1 MDAEQNQ
8 VLDTASE
15 TREQQETGAGDC
27 PQSQH
32 DSPIDPA
39 DSPVTRQ
46 EMEHL
51 QDVVTESRPSE
62 EMQETAPKAEKS
74 PMKMVVSPE
83 KVPET
88 STEVVTKAEKYPE
101 KQPVLGSSTE
111 VSEPATAMYVE
122 CKNIQTAEPKKQPM
136 PERTPE
142 PLAENN
148 IETAPEKIA
157 EPVPEA
163 VKLSEQAAPEPVTQ
177 PESEDVKLLE
187 PEEKGPEESEK
198 QAESGIVL
206 EVMPAEHE
214 TVKEVEAD
222 RLTEADILPD
232 PEPKKSVAAET
243 VKKVEAEKPVAAET
257 VKKVE
262 AEKPVAA
269 ETVKKVEAEKPV
281 AAETVKKVEAEK
293 PVAAETV
300 KKVEAEKPVAA
311 ETVKMVEAEKPVA
324 AETVKKVE
332 AEKPVAAETVK
343 MVEAEKPVA
352 AETVKME
359 AEKPVAAET
368 VKKVEAEKPV
378 AAETVKKVEAEKPV
392 AAETV
397 KKVEAEK
404 PVAAET
410 VKKVEAEKPVAA
422 ETVKMVEA
430 EKLVAA
436 ETVKMVEAEKPVAA
450 ETVMEKKL
458 VEAEIGKEVE
468 SEKQAEGDAVEQQ
481 KAEVV
486 EQVPAPGTLSFAFL
500 EHEQTKATLR
510 TSRTLIILRGLP
522 GSGKSL
528 LARAIADSYQGLCT
542 VCCADDHGVKP
553 ESPEASADGY
563 KAFDDAVVA
572 CCSVGTSAQVIVVD
586 DTNHTHDRLARLGE
600 VAEQHRLV
608 AMFLEPRT
616 EWSRD
621 LQQLTKRTLRGLE
634 EAQIQAM
641 KVPLEETSLPL
652 FFGWFLL
659 PGIQDK
665 VRCTSMDF
673 LKTLDTL
680 EAFKKHLPDFTVEA
694 EKEVDLEQYFQA
706 NGALHCTTKFCDYGK
721 AEGAKEY
728 ADKPIVKEL
737 YGSAFEL
744 SLSALFVTPRTVG
757 ARVSL
762 SEDQLT
768 LWPADAEK
776 EAVPLVPAAATLPAG
791 SRAHITL
798 GCAEGVEPQQTGFDL
813 LEILALQQEGQEGEL
828 VEEMELGSLAY
839 YGKGRWL
846 LSLREPVSAQACFS
860 SLYGPKKAD
869 TTKKDGDKK
878 KKQKCTIL

>member
-8 VLDTASE
+8 VLDTVSE
-15 TREQQETGAGDC
+15 TGEQQETGSGDC
-27 PQSQH
+27 PQPQL
-32 DSPIDPA
+32 DSPIEPA
-39 DSPVTRQ
+39 ESPVTRQ

-51 QDVVTESRPSE
+51 QDVVTESGRSE

-74 PMKMVVSPE
+74 PKKLVASPE

-88 STEVVTKAEKYPE
+88 STEVVTKAATYPE
-101 KQPVLGSSTE
+101 KQPELESST

-122 CKNIQTAEPKKQPM
+122 RENIQTAEPKKQPM
-136 PERTPE
+136 PEKTPE

-148 IETAPEKIA
+148 IETAPEKMA

-163 VKLSEQAAPEPVTQ
+163 VKLSEQAAPKPVTQ

-187 PEEKGPEESEK
+187 PEQKEPEQSEK
-198 QAESGIVL
+198 QAESCIVL
-206 EVMPAEHE
+206 EVAPEMPAKPE

-222 RLTEADILPD
+222 KQTEAEIVPE
-232 PEPKKSVAAET
+232 PEPK
-243 VKKVEAEKPVAAET
+243 KPVAAET

-311 ETVKMVEAEKPVA
+311 ETVKKE
-324 AETVKKVE
+324 
-332 AEKPVAAETVK
+332 
-343 MVEAEKPVA
+343 
-352 AETVKME
+352 
-359 AEKPVAAET
+359 
-368 VKKVEAEKPV
+368 
-378 AAETVKKVEAEKPV
+378 
-392 AAETV
+392 
-397 KKVEAEK
+397 
-404 PVAAET
+404 
-410 VKKVEAEKPVAA
+410 
-422 ETVKMVEA
+422 
-430 EKLVAA
+430 
-436 ETVKMVEAEKPVAA
+436 
-450 ETVMEKKL
+450 KL
-458 VEAEIGKEVE
+458 VEAEMVKEVE
-468 SEKQAEGDAVEQQ
+468 SEKQAEGDAVERQ
-481 KAEVV
+481 KAEVD

-621 LQQLTKRTLRGLE
+621 LPQLAKRTQRGLE

-721 AEGAKEY
+721 AEGSKEY
-728 ADKPIVKEL
+728 ADKSAVKEL

-776 EAVPLVPAAATLPAG
+776 EAVPLVPAAATLPVG

>member
-15 TREQQETGAGDC
+15 TREQKETGAGDC
-27 PQSQH
+27 PQSQL

-39 DSPVTRQ
+39 ESPVNGQ
-46 EMEHL
+46 EMERL
-51 QDVVTESRPSE
+51 PDMLTESGMSE
-62 EMQETAPKAEKS
+62 EVQETAPKSEKS
-74 PMKMVVSPE
+74 PKKMSESPE

-88 STEVVTKAEKYPE
+88 SPEVVTKAEKYPE
-101 KQPVLGSSTE
+101 KQPELESAE
-111 VSEPATAMYVE
+111 VSESATALYFE
-122 CKNIQTAEPKKQPM
+122 PDKKQTTVPEKQPM
-136 PERTPE
+136 PEKTPE
-142 PLAENN
+142 PLPLDEPIAENN
-148 IETAPEKIA
+148 IETAPEKMA

-163 VKLSEQAAPEPVTQ
+163 VKLSVQAAPEPVTQ
-177 PESEDVKLLE
+177 PESEDVKLLQEKE
-187 PEEKGPEESEK
+187 PGESEK
-198 QAESGIVL
+198 QAESGVVL
-206 EVMPAEHE
+206 AVMPAEPKS
-214 TVKEVEAD
+214 VQEVEAD
-222 RLTEADILPD
+222 KQTQAEIV
-232 PEPKKSVAAET
+232 PEPKKPVEAEA
-243 VKKVEAEKPVAAET
+243 VKKVEAEKPVEAEA

-262 AEKPVAA
+262 AEKPVEA
-269 ETVKKVEAEKPV
+269 EAVKKVEAEKPV
-281 AAETVKKVEAEK
+281 E
-293 PVAAETV
+293 
-300 KKVEAEKPVAA
+300 
-311 ETVKMVEAEKPVA
+311 
-324 AETVKKVE
+324 
-332 AEKPVAAETVK
+332 
-343 MVEAEKPVA
+343 
-352 AETVKME
+352 
-359 AEKPVAAET
+359 
-368 VKKVEAEKPV
+368 
-378 AAETVKKVEAEKPV
+378 
-392 AAETV
+392 
-397 KKVEAEK
+397 
-404 PVAAET
+404 
-410 VKKVEAEKPVAA
+410 
-422 ETVKMVEA
+422 
-430 EKLVAA
+430 
-436 ETVKMVEAEKPVAA
+436 A
-450 ETVMEKKL
+450 ETVMEEKL
-458 VEAEIGKEVE
+458 VEAEIVKEVE
-468 SEKQAEGDAVEQQ
+468 SEKRAAGEADAVERQ

-486 EQVPAPGTLSFAFL
+486 EQIPAPGTLSFAFL

-528 LARAIADSYQGLCT
+528 LARAIADNYQGLCT

-621 LQQLTKRTLRGLE
+621 LPQLAKRTQRGLE

-706 NGALHCTTKFCDYGK
+706 NGVLHCTTKFCDYGK

-728 ADKPIVKEL
+728 ADKPAVKEL

-768 LWPADAEK
+768 LWPADAE
-776 EAVPLVPAAATLPAG
+776 EVVSVVPAAATLPAG

-846 LSLREPVSAQACFS
+846 LSLREPISAQACFS

-869 TTKKDGDKK
+869 STKKDGDKK

>member
-1 MDAEQNQ
+1 MDAEQTQ
-8 VLDTASE
+8 VLDTAS
-15 TREQQETGAGDC
+15 ETGAGDC
-27 PQSQH
+27 PQSQL

-39 DSPVTRQ
+39 ESPVNGQ
-46 EMEHL
+46 EMERL
-51 QDVVTESRPSE
+51 PDMVTESGMSE
-62 EMQETAPKAEKS
+62 EMQETEPEAEKS
-74 PMKMVVSPE
+74 PKKMSESPE

-101 KQPVLGSSTE
+101 KQPELKSSTE
-111 VSEPATAMYVE
+111 VSESATALYLE
-122 CKNIQTAEPKKQPM
+122 PEKIQTTEPEKQPM
-136 PERTPE
+136 PEKTPE
-142 PLAENN
+142 PLPLDEPRAENN
-148 IETAPEKIA
+148 IETAPEKMA

-163 VKLSEQAAPEPVTQ
+163 VKLSEQAAPKPVTQ
-177 PESEDVKLLE
+177 PESEDVQLLE
-187 PEEKGPEESEK
+187 PEEKKPEESEK

-206 EVMPAEHE
+206 AVVPEMLAESK

-222 RLTEADILPD
+222 KQTKAEIVPE
-232 PEPKKSVAAET
+232 PEPKKP
-243 VKKVEAEKPVAAET
+243 VE
-257 VKKVE
+257 
-262 AEKPVAA
+262 
-269 ETVKKVEAEKPV
+269 
-281 AAETVKKVEAEK
+281 
-293 PVAAETV
+293 
-300 KKVEAEKPVAA
+300 
-311 ETVKMVEAEKPVA
+311 
-324 AETVKKVE
+324 
-332 AEKPVAAETVK
+332 
-343 MVEAEKPVA
+343 
-352 AETVKME
+352 
-359 AEKPVAAET
+359 
-368 VKKVEAEKPV
+368 
-378 AAETVKKVEAEKPV
+378 
-392 AAETV
+392 
-397 KKVEAEK
+397 
-404 PVAAET
+404 
-410 VKKVEAEKPVAA
+410 
-422 ETVKMVEA
+422 
-430 EKLVAA
+430 
-436 ETVKMVEAEKPVAA
+436 A
-450 ETVMEKKL
+450 ETVMEEKL
-458 VEAEIGKEVE
+458 VEAEIVKEVE
-468 SEKQAEGDAVEQQ
+468 SEKRAAGEADAVEQQ
-481 KAEVV
+481 KADVV
-486 EQVPAPGTLSFAFL
+486 EQIPAPGTLSFAFL

-553 ESPEASADGY
+553 ESPEGSADGY

-621 LQQLTKRTLRGLE
+621 LPQLAKRTQRGLE

-728 ADKPIVKEL
+728 ADKPAVEEL
-737 YGSAFEL
+737 YGSVFEL

-776 EAVPLVPAAATLPAG
+776 EAVSVVPAAATLPAG
-791 SRAHITL
+791 SRAHVTL

>member
-27 PQSQH
+27 PQSQLN
-32 DSPIDPA
+32 SPINPA
-39 DSPVTRQ
+39 GSPVNGQ
-46 EMEHL
+46 EMERL
-51 QDVVTESRPSE
+51 SGMSE
-62 EMQETAPKAEKS
+62 EVQEMVPKAEKS
-74 PMKMVVSPE
+74 PKKMSESPE

-88 STEVVTKAEKYPE
+88 SPEVVTKAEKYPE
-101 KQPVLGSSTE
+101 KQPELESAE
-111 VSEPATAMYVE
+111 VSESATAFYFE
-122 CKNIQTAEPKKQPM
+122 PDKKQTTVPEKQPM
-136 PERTPE
+136 PEKTPEPLPLDE

-148 IETAPEKIA
+148 IDTAPEKMA
-157 EPVPEA
+157 EPIPEA
-163 VKLSEQAAPEPVTQ
+163 VKPSVQAAPEPVTQ
-177 PESEDVKLLE
+177 PESEDVKLLQEKE
-187 PEEKGPEESEK
+187 PGESEK
-198 QAESGIVL
+198 QAESGVVL
-206 EVMPAEHE
+206 AVVPEMPAEPK
-214 TVKEVEAD
+214 TVQEVEAD
-222 RLTEADILPD
+222 KQTEAEIV
-232 PEPKKSVAAET
+232 PEPKKPVEAEAVKKVEAEKPVEAEAVKKVEAEKPAEAVKKVEAEKPAEAVKKVEAEKPAEAVKKVEAEKPVEAEA
-243 VKKVEAEKPVAAET
+243 VKKVEAEKPVA
-257 VKKVE
+257 
-262 AEKPVAA
+262 
-269 ETVKKVEAEKPV
+269 
-281 AAETVKKVEAEK
+281 
-293 PVAAETV
+293 
-300 KKVEAEKPVAA
+300 
-311 ETVKMVEAEKPVA
+311 
-324 AETVKKVE
+324 
-332 AEKPVAAETVK
+332 
-343 MVEAEKPVA
+343 
-352 AETVKME
+352 
-359 AEKPVAAET
+359 
-368 VKKVEAEKPV
+368 
-378 AAETVKKVEAEKPV
+378 
-392 AAETV
+392 
-397 KKVEAEK
+397 
-404 PVAAET
+404 
-410 VKKVEAEKPVAA
+410 
-422 ETVKMVEA
+422 
-430 EKLVAA
+430 
-436 ETVKMVEAEKPVAA
+436 
-450 ETVMEKKL
+450 VMEEKL
-458 VEAEIGKEVE
+458 VEAEIVKEVE
-468 SEKQAEGDAVEQQ
+468 SEKRAAGEADAVEQQ
-481 KAEVV
+481 KADVV
-486 EQVPAPGTLSFAFL
+486 EQIPAPGTLSFAFL

-528 LARAIADSYQGLCT
+528 LARAIADNYQGLCT

-553 ESPEASADGY
+553 ESPEASTDGY

-621 LQQLTKRTLRGLE
+621 LPQLAKRTQRGLE

-706 NGALHCTTKFCDYGK
+706 NGVLHCTTKFCDYGK

-728 ADKPIVKEL
+728 ADKPAVKEL

-768 LWPADAEK
+768 LWPADAE
-776 EAVPLVPAAATLPAG
+776 EVVSVVPAAATLPAG

-846 LSLREPVSAQACFS
+846 LSLREPISAQACFS

-869 TTKKDGDKK
+869 STKKDGDKK

>member
-27 PQSQH
+27 PQSQLN
-32 DSPIDPA
+32 SPINPA
-39 DSPVTRQ
+39 GSPVNGQ
-46 EMEHL
+46 EMERL
-51 QDVVTESRPSE
+51 SGMSE
-62 EMQETAPKAEKS
+62 EVQEMVPKAEKS
-74 PMKMVVSPE
+74 PKKMSESPE

-88 STEVVTKAEKYPE
+88 SPEVVTKAEKYPE
-101 KQPVLGSSTE
+101 KQPELESAE
-111 VSEPATAMYVE
+111 VSESATAFYFE
-122 CKNIQTAEPKKQPM
+122 PDKKQTTVPEKQPM
-136 PERTPE
+136 PEKTPEPLPLDE

-148 IETAPEKIA
+148 IDTAPEKMA
-157 EPVPEA
+157 EPIPEA
-163 VKLSEQAAPEPVTQ
+163 VKPSVQAAPEPVTQ
-177 PESEDVKLLE
+177 PESEDVKLLQEKE
-187 PEEKGPEESEK
+187 PGESEK
-198 QAESGIVL
+198 QAESGVVL
-206 EVMPAEHE
+206 AVVPEMPAEPK
-214 TVKEVEAD
+214 TVQEVEAD
-222 RLTEADILPD
+222 KQTEAEIV
-232 PEPKKSVAAET
+232 PEPKKPVEAEAVKKVEAEKPVEAEAVKKVEAEKPVEAEAVKKVEAEKPVEAEA
-243 VKKVEAEKPVAAET
+243 VKKVEAEKPVA
-257 VKKVE
+257 
-262 AEKPVAA
+262 
-269 ETVKKVEAEKPV
+269 
-281 AAETVKKVEAEK
+281 
-293 PVAAETV
+293 
-300 KKVEAEKPVAA
+300 
-311 ETVKMVEAEKPVA
+311 
-324 AETVKKVE
+324 
-332 AEKPVAAETVK
+332 
-343 MVEAEKPVA
+343 
-352 AETVKME
+352 
-359 AEKPVAAET
+359 
-368 VKKVEAEKPV
+368 
-378 AAETVKKVEAEKPV
+378 
-392 AAETV
+392 
-397 KKVEAEK
+397 
-404 PVAAET
+404 
-410 VKKVEAEKPVAA
+410 
-422 ETVKMVEA
+422 
-430 EKLVAA
+430 
-436 ETVKMVEAEKPVAA
+436 
-450 ETVMEKKL
+450 VMEEKL
-458 VEAEIGKEVE
+458 VEAEIVKEVE
-468 SEKQAEGDAVEQQ
+468 SEKRAAGEADAVEQQ
-481 KAEVV
+481 KADVV
-486 EQVPAPGTLSFAFL
+486 EQIPAPGTLSFAFL

-528 LARAIADSYQGLCT
+528 LARAIADNYQGLCT

-553 ESPEASADGY
+553 ESPEASTDGY

-621 LQQLTKRTLRGLE
+621 LPQLAKRTQRGLE

-706 NGALHCTTKFCDYGK
+706 NGVLHCTTKFCDYGK

-728 ADKPIVKEL
+728 ADKPAVKEL

-768 LWPADAEK
+768 LWPADAE
-776 EAVPLVPAAATLPAG
+776 EVVSVVPAAATLPAG

-846 LSLREPVSAQACFS
+846 LSLREPISAQACFS

-869 TTKKDGDKK
+869 STKKDGDKK

>member
-27 PQSQH
+27 PQSQL
-32 DSPIDPA
+32 DSPIEPA
-39 DSPVTRQ
+39 ESPVNRQ
-46 EMEHL
+46 EMAHL
-51 QDVVTESRPSE
+51 QDVVTESGMSE
-62 EMQETAPKAEKS
+62 ETQEIEPKAEKA
-74 PMKMVVSPE
+74 PKKMVVSPE

-88 STEVVTKAEKYPE
+88 STEVLTKAEKYPE
-101 KQPVLGSSTE
+101 KQPELESSE

-122 CKNIQTAEPKKQPM
+122 RDNIQTAEPKKQPM
-136 PERTPE
+136 PEKTRE
-142 PLAENN
+142 PLAGNN
-148 IETAPEKIA
+148 IETAPEKMA

-163 VKLSEQAAPEPVTQ
+163 VKLSEQAAPKPVTQ
-177 PESEDVKLLE
+177 PESEDVKRLE
-187 PEEKGPEESEK
+187 PEKKGPEESEK
-198 QAESGIVL
+198 QAESGVVL
-206 EVMPAEHE
+206 VVPEMPAEPE

-222 RLTEADILPD
+222 KQTEAEIVPE
-232 PEPKKSVAAET
+232 PEPKKSVAAETVKRVEAEKPVAAETVKRVEAEKPVAAET

-311 ETVKMVEAEKPVA
+311 ETVK
-324 AETVKKVE
+324 KV
-332 AEKPVAAETVK
+332 
-343 MVEAEKPVA
+343 
-352 AETVKME
+352 E

-422 ETVKMVEA
+422 ETVKE
-430 EKLVAA
+430 
-436 ETVKMVEAEKPVAA
+436 VEAEKPVAA
-450 ETVMEKKL
+450 ETVKK
-458 VEAEIGKEVE
+458 VEAEKPVAAETVKKVE
-468 SEKQAEGDAVEQQ
+468 AEKPVAAETVKKVEAEKQAEGDTVEQQ

-608 AMFLEPRT
+608 AMFVEPRT

-621 LQQLTKRTLRGLE
+621 LPQLAKRTLRGLE

-641 KVPLEETSLPL
+641 KVPLEEMSLPL

-728 ADKPIVKEL
+728 ADKPAVKEL

>member
-27 PQSQH
+27 PQSQLN
-32 DSPIDPA
+32 SPINPA
-39 DSPVTRQ
+39 GSPVNGQ
-46 EMEHL
+46 EMERL
-51 QDVVTESRPSE
+51 SGMSE
-62 EMQETAPKAEKS
+62 EVQEMVPKAEKS
-74 PMKMVVSPE
+74 PKKMSESPE

-88 STEVVTKAEKYPE
+88 SPEVVTKAEKYPE
-101 KQPVLGSSTE
+101 KQPELESAE
-111 VSEPATAMYVE
+111 VSESATAFYFE
-122 CKNIQTAEPKKQPM
+122 PDKKQTTVPEKQPM
-136 PERTPE
+136 PEKTPEPLPLDE

-148 IETAPEKIA
+148 IDTAPEKMA
-157 EPVPEA
+157 EPIPEA
-163 VKLSEQAAPEPVTQ
+163 VKPSVQAAPEPVTQ
-177 PESEDVKLLE
+177 PESEDVKLLQEKE
-187 PEEKGPEESEK
+187 PGESEK
-198 QAESGIVL
+198 QAESGVVL
-206 EVMPAEHE
+206 AVVPEMPAEPK
-214 TVKEVEAD
+214 TVQEVEAD
-222 RLTEADILPD
+222 KQTEAEIV
-232 PEPKKSVAAET
+232 PEPKKPVEAEAVKKVEAEKPVEAEAVKKVEAEKPAEAVKKVEAEKPAEAVKKVEAEKPAEA
-243 VKKVEAEKPVAAET
+243 VKKVEAEKPVA
-257 VKKVE
+257 
-262 AEKPVAA
+262 
-269 ETVKKVEAEKPV
+269 
-281 AAETVKKVEAEK
+281 
-293 PVAAETV
+293 
-300 KKVEAEKPVAA
+300 
-311 ETVKMVEAEKPVA
+311 
-324 AETVKKVE
+324 
-332 AEKPVAAETVK
+332 
-343 MVEAEKPVA
+343 
-352 AETVKME
+352 
-359 AEKPVAAET
+359 
-368 VKKVEAEKPV
+368 
-378 AAETVKKVEAEKPV
+378 
-392 AAETV
+392 
-397 KKVEAEK
+397 
-404 PVAAET
+404 
-410 VKKVEAEKPVAA
+410 
-422 ETVKMVEA
+422 
-430 EKLVAA
+430 
-436 ETVKMVEAEKPVAA
+436 
-450 ETVMEKKL
+450 VMEEKL
-458 VEAEIGKEVE
+458 VEAEIVKEVE
-468 SEKQAEGDAVEQQ
+468 SEKRAAGEADAVEQQ
-481 KAEVV
+481 KADVV
-486 EQVPAPGTLSFAFL
+486 EQIPAPGTLSFAFL

-528 LARAIADSYQGLCT
+528 LARAIADNYQGLCT

-553 ESPEASADGY
+553 ESPEASTDGY

-621 LQQLTKRTLRGLE
+621 LPQLAKRTQRGLE

-706 NGALHCTTKFCDYGK
+706 NGVLHCTTKFCDYGK

-728 ADKPIVKEL
+728 ADKPAVKEL

-768 LWPADAEK
+768 LWPADAE
-776 EAVPLVPAAATLPAG
+776 EVVSVVPAAATLPAG

-846 LSLREPVSAQACFS
+846 LSLREPISAQACFS

-869 TTKKDGDKK
+869 STKKDGDKK

>member
-8 VLDTASE
+8 VLDTVTE

-27 PQSQH
+27 PQSKLN
-32 DSPIDPA
+32 SPIEPA
-39 DSPVTRQ
+39 KSPVNGQ
-46 EMEHL
+46 EIEHL
-51 QDVVTESRPSE
+51 PDMVTESGTSE
-62 EMQETAPKAEKS
+62 EMQETEPKAEKS
-74 PMKMVVSPE
+74 PKKMSESPE

-101 KQPVLGSSTE
+101 KQPELKSSTQK
-111 VSEPATAMYVE
+111 VPEPATALYVE
-122 CKNIQTAEPKKQPM
+122 PENIQTTEPEKQPM
-136 PERTPE
+136 PEKTPEPLHLDE

-148 IETAPEKIA
+148 IETAPEKMA
-157 EPVPEA
+157 ELGPEA
-163 VKLSEQAAPEPVTQ
+163 VKLSEQAAPKPVTQ
-177 PESEDVKLLE
+177 VESEDVKLLE
-187 PEEKGPEESEK
+187 PEEKEPEESEK
-198 QAESGIVL
+198 QAESDIVL
-206 EVMPAEHE
+206 AVVPEMQTEPE

-222 RLTEADILPD
+222 KQTKAEIVPE
-232 PEPKKSVAAET
+232 PEPKKPVAAETVKEVEAEKPVAAET
-243 VKKVEAEKPVAAET
+243 VKKVEAEKPVAAETVKKVEAEKPVAAETVKKVEAEKPVAAETVKKVEAEQPVAAETVKKVEAEQPVAAET

-311 ETVKMVEAEKPVA
+311 ETV
-324 AETVKKVE
+324 
-332 AEKPVAAETVK
+332 
-343 MVEAEKPVA
+343 
-352 AETVKME
+352 ME
-359 AEKPVAAET
+359 E
-368 VKKVEAEKPV
+368 
-378 AAETVKKVEAEKPV
+378 
-392 AAETV
+392 
-397 KKVEAEK
+397 
-404 PVAAET
+404 
-410 VKKVEAEKPVAA
+410 
-422 ETVKMVEA
+422 
-430 EKLVAA
+430 
-436 ETVKMVEAEKPVAA
+436 
-450 ETVMEKKL
+450 KL
-458 VEAEIGKEVE
+458 VEAEIVKEVE
-468 SEKQAEGDAVEQQ
+468 SEKRADGVEQQ

-500 EHEQTKATLR
+500 VHEQTKATLR

-553 ESPEASADGY
+553 ENPEASAEGY

-586 DTNHTHDRLARLGE
+586 DTNHTHDQLARLGE

-621 LQQLTKRTLRGLE
+621 LPQLAKKTQRGLQ

-665 VRCTSMDF
+665 VRCTSLDF

-728 ADKPIVKEL
+728 ADKPAVKEL
-737 YGSAFEL
+737 YGSVFEL

-776 EAVPLVPAAATLPAG
+776 EVVSVVPAATTLPAG

-798 GCAEGVEPQQTGFDL
+798 GCAEGVEQLQTGIDL

-828 VEEMELGSLAY
+828 VEEMELGSLSY

-846 LSLREPVSAQACFS
+846 LSLREPISAQACFS

-869 TTKKDGDKK
+869 AKKDGDKK

>member
-27 PQSQH
+27 PQSQLN
-32 DSPIDPA
+32 SPINPA
-39 DSPVTRQ
+39 GSPVNGQ
-46 EMEHL
+46 EMERL
-51 QDVVTESRPSE
+51 SGMSE
-62 EMQETAPKAEKS
+62 EVQEMVPKAEKS
-74 PMKMVVSPE
+74 PKKMSESPE

-88 STEVVTKAEKYPE
+88 SPEVVTKAEKYPE
-101 KQPVLGSSTE
+101 KQPELESAE
-111 VSEPATAMYVE
+111 VSESATAFYFE
-122 CKNIQTAEPKKQPM
+122 PDKKQTTVPEKQPM
-136 PERTPE
+136 PEKTPEPLPLDE

-148 IETAPEKIA
+148 IDTAPEKMA
-157 EPVPEA
+157 EPIPEA
-163 VKLSEQAAPEPVTQ
+163 VKPSVQAAPEPVTQ
-177 PESEDVKLLE
+177 PESEDVKLLQEKE
-187 PEEKGPEESEK
+187 PGESEK
-198 QAESGIVL
+198 QAESGVVL
-206 EVMPAEHE
+206 AVVPEMPAEPK
-214 TVKEVEAD
+214 TVQEVEAD
-222 RLTEADILPD
+222 KQTEAEIV
-232 PEPKKSVAAET
+232 PEPKKPVEAEAVKKVEAEKPVEAEAVKKVEADKPVEAVKKVEAEKPVEAEAVKKVEAEKPAEAVKKVEAEKPVEAEA
-243 VKKVEAEKPVAAET
+243 VKKVEAEKPVA
-257 VKKVE
+257 
-262 AEKPVAA
+262 
-269 ETVKKVEAEKPV
+269 
-281 AAETVKKVEAEK
+281 
-293 PVAAETV
+293 
-300 KKVEAEKPVAA
+300 
-311 ETVKMVEAEKPVA
+311 
-324 AETVKKVE
+324 
-332 AEKPVAAETVK
+332 
-343 MVEAEKPVA
+343 
-352 AETVKME
+352 
-359 AEKPVAAET
+359 
-368 VKKVEAEKPV
+368 
-378 AAETVKKVEAEKPV
+378 
-392 AAETV
+392 
-397 KKVEAEK
+397 
-404 PVAAET
+404 
-410 VKKVEAEKPVAA
+410 
-422 ETVKMVEA
+422 
-430 EKLVAA
+430 
-436 ETVKMVEAEKPVAA
+436 
-450 ETVMEKKL
+450 VMEEKL
-458 VEAEIGKEVE
+458 VEAEIVKEVE
-468 SEKQAEGDAVEQQ
+468 SEKRAAGEADAVEQQ
-481 KAEVV
+481 KADVV
-486 EQVPAPGTLSFAFL
+486 EQIPAPGTLSFAFL

-528 LARAIADSYQGLCT
+528 LARAIADNYQGLCT

-553 ESPEASADGY
+553 ESPEASTDGY

-621 LQQLTKRTLRGLE
+621 LPQLAKRTQRGLE

-706 NGALHCTTKFCDYGK
+706 NGVLHCTTKFCDYGK

-728 ADKPIVKEL
+728 ADKPAVKEL

-768 LWPADAEK
+768 LWPADAE
-776 EAVPLVPAAATLPAG
+776 EVVSVVPAAATLPAG

-846 LSLREPVSAQACFS
+846 LSLREPISAQACFS

-869 TTKKDGDKK
+869 STKKDGDKK

>member
-15 TREQQETGAGDC
+15 TGEQQETGSGDC
-27 PQSQH
+27 PQSQL
-32 DSPIDPA
+32 DSPIEPA
-39 DSPVTRQ
+39 ESPVTRQ

-51 QDVVTESRPSE
+51 QDVVTESGRSE

-74 PMKMVVSPE
+74 PKKLVVSPE

-88 STEVVTKAEKYPE
+88 STEVVTKAATYPG
-101 KQPVLGSSTE
+101 KQPELESSTE

-122 CKNIQTAEPKKQPM
+122 RENIQTAEPKKQPM
-136 PERTPE
+136 PEKTPE

-148 IETAPEKIA
+148 IETAPEKMA

-163 VKLSEQAAPEPVTQ
+163 VKLSEQAAPKPVTQ

-187 PEEKGPEESEK
+187 PEEKEPEQSEK
-198 QAESGIVL
+198 QAESCIVL
-206 EVMPAEHE
+206 EVAPEMPAKPE

-222 RLTEADILPD
+222 KQTEAEIVPE
-232 PEPKKSVAAET
+232 PEPK
-243 VKKVEAEKPVAAET
+243 KPVAAET

-281 AAETVKKVEAEK
+281 AAETVKNE
-293 PVAAETV
+293 
-300 KKVEAEKPVAA
+300 
-311 ETVKMVEAEKPVA
+311 
-324 AETVKKVE
+324 
-332 AEKPVAAETVK
+332 
-343 MVEAEKPVA
+343 
-352 AETVKME
+352 
-359 AEKPVAAET
+359 
-368 VKKVEAEKPV
+368 
-378 AAETVKKVEAEKPV
+378 
-392 AAETV
+392 
-397 KKVEAEK
+397 
-404 PVAAET
+404 
-410 VKKVEAEKPVAA
+410 
-422 ETVKMVEA
+422 
-430 EKLVAA
+430 
-436 ETVKMVEAEKPVAA
+436 
-450 ETVMEKKL
+450 KL
-458 VEAEIGKEVE
+458 VEAEMVKEVE
-468 SEKQAEGDAVEQQ
+468 SEKQAGGDAVERQ
-481 KAEVV
+481 KAEVDV
-486 EQVPAPGTLSFAFL
+486 QVPAPGTLSFAFL

-621 LQQLTKRTLRGLE
+621 LPQLAKRTLRGLE

-728 ADKPIVKEL
+728 ADKSAVKEL

-798 GCAEGVEPQQTGFDL
+798 GCAEGVEAKQTGFDL

-869 TTKKDGDKK
+869 ATKKDGDKK

>member
-15 TREQQETGAGDC
+15 TQEKQETGAGGC
-27 PQSQH
+27 PKSQL
-32 DSPIDPA
+32 DSPIEPA
-39 DSPVTRQ
+39 ESPVNRQ

-51 QDVVTESRPSE
+51 QDVVTESGPSE
-62 EMQETAPKAEKS
+62 ETQETAPKAEKS
-74 PMKMVVSPE
+74 LMKMVVSPE

-88 STEVVTKAEKYPE
+88 STEVLTKAEKYPE
-101 KQPVLGSSTE
+101 KQPELETSTE

-122 CKNIQTAEPKKQPM
+122 RKNIQTAEPKKQPM

-177 PESEDVKLLE
+177 PKSEDVKLLE

-206 EVMPAEHE
+206 EVMPAEPE
-214 TVKEVEAD
+214 TVKEAEAD
-222 RLTEADILPD
+222 RPTKADIVPE
-232 PEPKKSVAAET
+232 PEPKKSV
-243 VKKVEAEKPVAAET
+243 V
-257 VKKVE
+257 
-262 AEKPVAA
+262 
-269 ETVKKVEAEKPV
+269 
-281 AAETVKKVEAEK
+281 
-293 PVAAETV
+293 
-300 KKVEAEKPVAA
+300 A
-311 ETVKMVEAEKPVA
+311 ETVKM
-324 AETVKKVE
+324 VE

-352 AETVKME
+352 AETVKM
-359 AEKPVAAET
+359 
-368 VKKVEAEKPV
+368 VEAEKP
-378 AAETVKKVEAEKPV
+378 
-392 AAETV
+392 
-397 KKVEAEK
+397 
-404 PVAAET
+404 
-410 VKKVEAEKPVAA
+410 
-422 ETVKMVEA
+422 
-430 EKLVAA
+430 VAA

-450 ETVMEKKL
+450 ETVKMVEAEKPVAAETVTEKKL
-458 VEAEIGKEVE
+458 VEAEIVKEVE

-621 LQQLTKRTLRGLE
+621 LPQLAKRTLRGLE
-634 EAQIQAM
+634 ESQIQAM

>member
-8 VLDTASE
+8 VLDTVSE
-15 TREQQETGAGDC
+15 TGEQQETGSGDC
-27 PQSQH
+27 PQPQL
-32 DSPIDPA
+32 DSPIEPA
-39 DSPVTRQ
+39 ESPVTRQ

-51 QDVVTESRPSE
+51 QDVVTESGRSE

-74 PMKMVVSPE
+74 PKKLVASPE

-88 STEVVTKAEKYPE
+88 STEVVTKAATYPE
-101 KQPVLGSSTE
+101 KQPELESST

-122 CKNIQTAEPKKQPM
+122 RENIQTAEPKKQPM
-136 PERTPE
+136 PEKTPE

-148 IETAPEKIA
+148 IETAPEKMA

-163 VKLSEQAAPEPVTQ
+163 
-177 PESEDVKLLE
+177 DVKLLE
-187 PEEKGPEESEK
+187 PEQKEPEQSEK
-198 QAESGIVL
+198 QAES
-206 EVMPAEHE
+206 
-214 TVKEVEAD
+214 
-222 RLTEADILPD
+222 
-232 PEPKKSVAAET
+232 S
-243 VKKVEAEKPVAAET
+243 EKPVAAET

-311 ETVKMVEAEKPVA
+311 ETVKKE
-324 AETVKKVE
+324 
-332 AEKPVAAETVK
+332 
-343 MVEAEKPVA
+343 
-352 AETVKME
+352 
-359 AEKPVAAET
+359 
-368 VKKVEAEKPV
+368 
-378 AAETVKKVEAEKPV
+378 
-392 AAETV
+392 
-397 KKVEAEK
+397 
-404 PVAAET
+404 
-410 VKKVEAEKPVAA
+410 
-422 ETVKMVEA
+422 
-430 EKLVAA
+430 
-436 ETVKMVEAEKPVAA
+436 
-450 ETVMEKKL
+450 KL
-458 VEAEIGKEVE
+458 VEAEMVKEVE
-468 SEKQAEGDAVEQQ
+468 SEKQAEGDAVERQ
-481 KAEVV
+481 KAEVD

-621 LQQLTKRTLRGLE
+621 LPQLAKRTQRGLE

-721 AEGAKEY
+721 AEGSKEY
-728 ADKPIVKEL
+728 ADKSAVKEL

-776 EAVPLVPAAATLPAG
+776 EAVPLVPAAATLPVG

>member
-27 PQSQH
+27 PQSQLN
-32 DSPIDPA
+32 SPINPA
-39 DSPVTRQ
+39 GSPVNGQ
-46 EMEHL
+46 EMERL
-51 QDVVTESRPSE
+51 SGMSE
-62 EMQETAPKAEKS
+62 EVQEMVPKAEKS
-74 PMKMVVSPE
+74 PKKMSESPE

-88 STEVVTKAEKYPE
+88 SPEVVTKAEKYPE
-101 KQPVLGSSTE
+101 KQPELESAE
-111 VSEPATAMYVE
+111 VSESATAFYFE
-122 CKNIQTAEPKKQPM
+122 PDKKQTTVPEKQPM
-136 PERTPE
+136 PEKTPEPLPLDE

-148 IETAPEKIA
+148 IDTAPEKMA
-157 EPVPEA
+157 EPIPEA
-163 VKLSEQAAPEPVTQ
+163 VKPSVQAAPEPVTQ
-177 PESEDVKLLE
+177 PESEDVKLLQEKE
-187 PEEKGPEESEK
+187 PGESEK
-198 QAESGIVL
+198 QAESGVVL
-206 EVMPAEHE
+206 AVVPEMPAEPK
-214 TVKEVEAD
+214 TVQEVEAD
-222 RLTEADILPD
+222 KQTEAEIV
-232 PEPKKSVAAET
+232 PEPKKPVEAEAVKKVEAEKPVEAEAVKKVEAEKPAEAVKKVEAEKPAEAVKKVEAEKPAEAVKKVEAEKPAEAVKKVEAEKPVEAVKQVEAEKPVEAEAVKKVEAEKPVEAEA
-243 VKKVEAEKPVAAET
+243 VKKVEAEKPVA
-257 VKKVE
+257 
-262 AEKPVAA
+262 
-269 ETVKKVEAEKPV
+269 
-281 AAETVKKVEAEK
+281 
-293 PVAAETV
+293 
-300 KKVEAEKPVAA
+300 
-311 ETVKMVEAEKPVA
+311 
-324 AETVKKVE
+324 
-332 AEKPVAAETVK
+332 
-343 MVEAEKPVA
+343 
-352 AETVKME
+352 
-359 AEKPVAAET
+359 
-368 VKKVEAEKPV
+368 
-378 AAETVKKVEAEKPV
+378 
-392 AAETV
+392 
-397 KKVEAEK
+397 
-404 PVAAET
+404 
-410 VKKVEAEKPVAA
+410 
-422 ETVKMVEA
+422 
-430 EKLVAA
+430 
-436 ETVKMVEAEKPVAA
+436 
-450 ETVMEKKL
+450 VMEEKL
-458 VEAEIGKEVE
+458 VEAEIVKEVE
-468 SEKQAEGDAVEQQ
+468 SEKRAAGEADAVEQQ
-481 KAEVV
+481 KADVV
-486 EQVPAPGTLSFAFL
+486 EQIPAPGTLSFAFL

-528 LARAIADSYQGLCT
+528 LARAIADNYQGLCT

-553 ESPEASADGY
+553 ESPEASTDGY

-621 LQQLTKRTLRGLE
+621 LPQLAKRTQRGLE

-706 NGALHCTTKFCDYGK
+706 NGVLHCTTKFCDYGK

-728 ADKPIVKEL
+728 ADKPAVKEL

-768 LWPADAEK
+768 LWPADAE
-776 EAVPLVPAAATLPAG
+776 EVVSVVPAAATLPAG

-846 LSLREPVSAQACFS
+846 LSLREPISAQACFS

-869 TTKKDGDKK
+869 STKKDGDKK

>member
-8 VLDTASE
+8 VLDTATE

-27 PQSQH
+27 PQSH

-39 DSPVTRQ
+39 ESPVNGQ
-46 EMEHL
+46 EMECL
-51 QDVVTESRPSE
+51 PDMLTESGMSE

-74 PMKMVVSPE
+74 PKNMSLEPSQEIQTSP
-83 KVPET
+83 
-88 STEVVTKAEKYPE
+88 EVVTKAEKYPE
-101 KQPVLGSSTE
+101 KQPELESLE
-111 VSEPATAMYVE
+111 VSEAATALYFQPD
-122 CKNIQTAEPKKQPM
+122 KKQTTVPEKQPM
-136 PERTPE
+136 PEKTPEPLPLDE

-148 IETAPEKIA
+148 IETAPEKMA

-163 VKLSEQAAPEPVTQ
+163 VKLSVQAAPEPVTQ

-187 PEEKGPEESEK
+187 EKEPGESEK
-198 QAESGIVL
+198 QAESGVVL
-206 EVMPAEHE
+206 AVVPEMPAESK
-214 TVKEVEAD
+214 TVQEVEAD
-222 RLTEADILPD
+222 KQTEAEIV
-232 PEPKKSVAAET
+232 PEPKKPVEAEA
-243 VKKVEAEKPVAAET
+243 VKKVEAEKPIEAEAKVEAEKPVEAEA

-262 AEKPVAA
+262 AEKPI
-269 ETVKKVEAEKPV
+269 EAE
-281 AAETVKKVEAEK
+281 A
-293 PVAAETV
+293 
-300 KKVEAEKPVAA
+300 
-311 ETVKMVEAEKPVA
+311 
-324 AETVKKVE
+324 
-332 AEKPVAAETVK
+332 
-343 MVEAEKPVA
+343 
-352 AETVKME
+352 
-359 AEKPVAAET
+359 
-368 VKKVEAEKPV
+368 
-378 AAETVKKVEAEKPV
+378 
-392 AAETV
+392 
-397 KKVEAEK
+397 
-404 PVAAET
+404 
-410 VKKVEAEKPVAA
+410 
-422 ETVKMVEA
+422 
-430 EKLVAA
+430 
-436 ETVKMVEAEKPVAA
+436 
-450 ETVMEKKL
+450 VMEEKL
-458 VEAEIGKEVE
+458 VEAEIVKEVE
-468 SEKQAEGDAVEQQ
+468 SEKRAAGEADAVEQQ

-486 EQVPAPGTLSFAFL
+486 EQIPAPGTLSFAFL

-528 LARAIADSYQGLCT
+528 LARAIADNYQGICT

-553 ESPEASADGY
+553 ESPEASVDGY

-621 LQQLTKRTLRGLE
+621 LPQLAKRTQRGLE

-706 NGALHCTTKFCDYGK
+706 NGVLHCTTKFCDYGK

-728 ADKPIVKEL
+728 ADKPAVKEL

-762 SEDQLT
+762 SGDQLT
-768 LWPADAEK
+768 LWPADAE
-776 EAVPLVPAAATLPAG
+776 EVVSVVPAAATTLPAG

-846 LSLREPVSAQACFS
+846 LSLREPISAQACFS

-869 TTKKDGDKK
+869 STKRDGDKK

>member
-15 TREQQETGAGDC
+15 TREQQDTGAGDC
-27 PQSQH
+27 PQSQL
-32 DSPIDPA
+32 DSPTEPA
-39 DSPVTRQ
+39 ESPVKGQEMKHLQDIVTESGTSEETQ
-46 EMEHL
+46 EME
-51 QDVVTESRPSE
+51 
-62 EMQETAPKAEKS
+62 PKTEKS
-74 PMKMVVSPE
+74 PKKMSLEPSQE
-83 KVPET
+83 IQT

-101 KQPVLGSSTE
+101 KQPELESSTE
-111 VSEPATAMYVE
+111 VSEPATALYVE
-122 CKNIQTAEPKKQPM
+122 PENIQTAEPEKQPM
-136 PERTPE
+136 PEKTPE

-148 IETAPEKIA
+148 IETAPEKMA

-163 VKLSEQAAPEPVTQ
+163 VKLSEQAVPEPVTQ
-177 PESEDVKLLE
+177 PESENLLE
-187 PEEKGPEESEK
+187 PEEKEPEESEK

-206 EVMPAEHE
+206 EVAPAMPAE

-222 RLTEADILPD
+222 KQTEAEIVQE
-232 PEPKKSVAAET
+232 PEPKKSV
-243 VKKVEAEKPVAAET
+243 P
-257 VKKVE
+257 
-262 AEKPVAA
+262 
-269 ETVKKVEAEKPV
+269 
-281 AAETVKKVEAEK
+281 
-293 PVAAETV
+293 
-300 KKVEAEKPVAA
+300 
-311 ETVKMVEAEKPVA
+311 
-324 AETVKKVE
+324 
-332 AEKPVAAETVK
+332 
-343 MVEAEKPVA
+343 
-352 AETVKME
+352 
-359 AEKPVAAET
+359 
-368 VKKVEAEKPV
+368 
-378 AAETVKKVEAEKPV
+378 
-392 AAETV
+392 
-397 KKVEAEK
+397 
-404 PVAAET
+404 
-410 VKKVEAEKPVAA
+410 
-422 ETVKMVEA
+422 
-430 EKLVAA
+430 
-436 ETVKMVEAEKPVAA
+436 A
-450 ETVMEKKL
+450 ETVMVEKL
-458 VEAEIGKEVE
+458 VEAEIVKEVE
-468 SEKQAEGDAVEQQ
+468 SEKRAEGDAVEQQ

-572 CCSVGTSAQVIVVD
+572 CCSVGASAQVIVVD

-621 LQQLTKRTLRGLE
+621 LPQLAKKTLRGLE

-641 KVPLEETSLPL
+641 KVPFEETSLPL

-659 PGIQDK
+659 PGVQDK

-728 ADKPIVKEL
+728 ADKPAVKEL

-762 SEDQLT
+762 SEDQLIT

-776 EAVPLVPAAATLPAG
+776 EAVPVVPAAATLPAG

>member
-27 PQSQH
+27 PQSQLN
-32 DSPIDPA
+32 SPINPA
-39 DSPVTRQ
+39 GSPVNGQ
-46 EMEHL
+46 EMERL
-51 QDVVTESRPSE
+51 SGMSE
-62 EMQETAPKAEKS
+62 EVQEMVPKAEKS
-74 PMKMVVSPE
+74 PKKMSESPE

-88 STEVVTKAEKYPE
+88 SPEVVTKAEKYPE
-101 KQPVLGSSTE
+101 KQPELESAE
-111 VSEPATAMYVE
+111 VSESATAFYFE
-122 CKNIQTAEPKKQPM
+122 PDKKQTTVPEKQPM
-136 PERTPE
+136 PEKTPEPLPLDE

-148 IETAPEKIA
+148 IDTAPEKMA
-157 EPVPEA
+157 EPIPEA
-163 VKLSEQAAPEPVTQ
+163 VKPSVQAAPEPVTQ
-177 PESEDVKLLE
+177 PESEDVKLLQEKE
-187 PEEKGPEESEK
+187 PGESEK
-198 QAESGIVL
+198 QAESGVVL
-206 EVMPAEHE
+206 AVVPEMPAEPK
-214 TVKEVEAD
+214 TVQEVEAD
-222 RLTEADILPD
+222 KQTEAEIV
-232 PEPKKSVAAET
+232 PEPKKPVEAEAVKKVEAEKPVEAEAVKKVEADKPVEAVKKVEAEKPVEAEAVKKVEAEKPAEAVKKVEAEKPAEAVKKVEAEKPAEA
-243 VKKVEAEKPVAAET
+243 VKKVEAEKPVA
-257 VKKVE
+257 
-262 AEKPVAA
+262 
-269 ETVKKVEAEKPV
+269 
-281 AAETVKKVEAEK
+281 
-293 PVAAETV
+293 
-300 KKVEAEKPVAA
+300 
-311 ETVKMVEAEKPVA
+311 
-324 AETVKKVE
+324 
-332 AEKPVAAETVK
+332 
-343 MVEAEKPVA
+343 
-352 AETVKME
+352 
-359 AEKPVAAET
+359 
-368 VKKVEAEKPV
+368 
-378 AAETVKKVEAEKPV
+378 
-392 AAETV
+392 
-397 KKVEAEK
+397 
-404 PVAAET
+404 
-410 VKKVEAEKPVAA
+410 
-422 ETVKMVEA
+422 
-430 EKLVAA
+430 
-436 ETVKMVEAEKPVAA
+436 
-450 ETVMEKKL
+450 VMEEKL
-458 VEAEIGKEVE
+458 VEAEIVKEVE
-468 SEKQAEGDAVEQQ
+468 SEKRAAGEADAVEQQ
-481 KAEVV
+481 KADVV
-486 EQVPAPGTLSFAFL
+486 EQIPAPGTLSFAFL

-528 LARAIADSYQGLCT
+528 LARAIADNYQGLCT

-553 ESPEASADGY
+553 ESPEASTDGY

-621 LQQLTKRTLRGLE
+621 LPQLAKRTQRGLE

-706 NGALHCTTKFCDYGK
+706 NGVLHCTTKFCDYGK

-728 ADKPIVKEL
+728 ADKPAVKEL

-768 LWPADAEK
+768 LWPADAE
-776 EAVPLVPAAATLPAG
+776 EVVSVVPAAATLPAG

-846 LSLREPVSAQACFS
+846 LSLREPISAQACFS

-869 TTKKDGDKK
+869 STKKDGDKK

>member
-15 TREQQETGAGDC
+15 TREQQETGAEDC

-39 DSPVTRQ
+39 ESPVTRQ

-51 QDVVTESRPSE
+51 QDVVTESGPSE
-62 EMQETAPKAEKS
+62 ETQETAPKAEKS

-101 KQPVLGSSTE
+101 KQPELESSTE

-122 CKNIQTAEPKKQPM
+122 RENIQTAEPKKQPM

-163 VKLSEQAAPEPVTQ
+163 VKLSEQAAPELVTQ

-206 EVMPAEHE
+206 EVVPEMPAEPE

-222 RLTEADILPD
+222 RATDAEIVPE
-232 PEPKKSVAAET
+232 PEPKKS
-243 VKKVEAEKPVAAET
+243 
-257 VKKVE
+257 
-262 AEKPVAA
+262 
-269 ETVKKVEAEKPV
+269 
-281 AAETVKKVEAEK
+281 
-293 PVAAETV
+293 
-300 KKVEAEKPVAA
+300 
-311 ETVKMVEAEKPVA
+311 
-324 AETVKKVE
+324 
-332 AEKPVAAETVK
+332 
-343 MVEAEKPVA
+343 
-352 AETVKME
+352 
-359 AEKPVAAET
+359 
-368 VKKVEAEKPV
+368 
-378 AAETVKKVEAEKPV
+378 
-392 AAETV
+392 
-397 KKVEAEK
+397 
-404 PVAAET
+404 
-410 VKKVEAEKPVAA
+410 VAA

-450 ETVMEKKL
+450 ETVKMVEAEKPVAAETVKMVEAEKPVAAETVKMVEAEKPVAAETVKMVEAEKPVAAETVKMVEAEKPVAAETVKMVEAEKPVAAETVKMVEAEKPVAAETVKMVEAEKPVAAETVMEKKL
-458 VEAEIGKEVE
+458 VEAEIEKEVE

-621 LQQLTKRTLRGLE
+621 LPQLAKRTLRGLE
-634 EAQIQAM
+634 ESQIQAM

-706 NGALHCTTKFCDYGK
+706 NGVLHCTTKFCDYGK

-813 LEILALQQEGQEGEL
+813 LEILALQKEGQEGEL

-860 SLYGPKKAD
+860 SFYGPKKAD

>member
-27 PQSQH
+27 PQSQLN
-32 DSPIDPA
+32 SPINPA
-39 DSPVTRQ
+39 GSPVNGQ
-46 EMEHL
+46 EMERL
-51 QDVVTESRPSE
+51 SGMSE
-62 EMQETAPKAEKS
+62 EVQEMVPKAEKS
-74 PMKMVVSPE
+74 PKKMSESPE

-88 STEVVTKAEKYPE
+88 SPEVVTKAEKYPE
-101 KQPVLGSSTE
+101 KQPELESAE
-111 VSEPATAMYVE
+111 VSESATAFYFE
-122 CKNIQTAEPKKQPM
+122 PDKKQTTVPEKQPM
-136 PERTPE
+136 PEKTPEPLPLDE

-148 IETAPEKIA
+148 IDTAPEKMA
-157 EPVPEA
+157 EPIPEA
-163 VKLSEQAAPEPVTQ
+163 VKPSVQAAPEPVTQ
-177 PESEDVKLLE
+177 PESEDVKLLQEKE
-187 PEEKGPEESEK
+187 PGESEK
-198 QAESGIVL
+198 QAESGVVL
-206 EVMPAEHE
+206 AVVPEMPAEPK
-214 TVKEVEAD
+214 TVQEVEAD
-222 RLTEADILPD
+222 KQTEAEIV
-232 PEPKKSVAAET
+232 PEPKKPVEAEAVKKVEAEKPVEAEAVKKVEADKPVEAVKKVEAEKPVEAEAVKKVEAEKPAEAVKKVEAEKPAEAVKKVEAEKPAEAVKKVEAEKPAEAVKKVEAEKPAEAVKKVEAEKPVEAVKQVEAEKPVEAEAVKKVEAEKPVEAEA
-243 VKKVEAEKPVAAET
+243 VKKVEAEKPVA
-257 VKKVE
+257 
-262 AEKPVAA
+262 
-269 ETVKKVEAEKPV
+269 
-281 AAETVKKVEAEK
+281 
-293 PVAAETV
+293 
-300 KKVEAEKPVAA
+300 
-311 ETVKMVEAEKPVA
+311 
-324 AETVKKVE
+324 
-332 AEKPVAAETVK
+332 
-343 MVEAEKPVA
+343 
-352 AETVKME
+352 
-359 AEKPVAAET
+359 
-368 VKKVEAEKPV
+368 
-378 AAETVKKVEAEKPV
+378 
-392 AAETV
+392 
-397 KKVEAEK
+397 
-404 PVAAET
+404 
-410 VKKVEAEKPVAA
+410 
-422 ETVKMVEA
+422 
-430 EKLVAA
+430 
-436 ETVKMVEAEKPVAA
+436 
-450 ETVMEKKL
+450 VMEEKL
-458 VEAEIGKEVE
+458 VEAEIVKEVE
-468 SEKQAEGDAVEQQ
+468 SEKRAAGEADAVEQQ
-481 KAEVV
+481 KADVV
-486 EQVPAPGTLSFAFL
+486 EQIPAPGTLSFAFL

-528 LARAIADSYQGLCT
+528 LARAIADNYQGLCT

-553 ESPEASADGY
+553 ESPEASTDGY

-621 LQQLTKRTLRGLE
+621 LPQLAKRTQRGLE

-706 NGALHCTTKFCDYGK
+706 NGVLHCTTKFCDYGK

-728 ADKPIVKEL
+728 ADKPAVKEL

-768 LWPADAEK
+768 LWPADAE
-776 EAVPLVPAAATLPAG
+776 EVVSVVPAAATLPAG

-846 LSLREPVSAQACFS
+846 LSLREPISAQACFS

-869 TTKKDGDKK
+869 STKKDGDKK

>member
-27 PQSQH
+27 PQSQLN
-32 DSPIDPA
+32 SPINPA
-39 DSPVTRQ
+39 GSPVNGQ
-46 EMEHL
+46 EMERL
-51 QDVVTESRPSE
+51 SGMSE
-62 EMQETAPKAEKS
+62 EVQEMVPKAEKS
-74 PMKMVVSPE
+74 PKKMSESPE

-88 STEVVTKAEKYPE
+88 SPEVVTKAEKYPE
-101 KQPVLGSSTE
+101 KQPELESAE
-111 VSEPATAMYVE
+111 VSESATAFYFE
-122 CKNIQTAEPKKQPM
+122 PDKKQTTVPEKQPM
-136 PERTPE
+136 PEKTPEPLPLDE

-148 IETAPEKIA
+148 IDTAPEKMA
-157 EPVPEA
+157 EPIPEA
-163 VKLSEQAAPEPVTQ
+163 VKPSVQAAPEPVTQ
-177 PESEDVKLLE
+177 PESEDVKLLQEKE
-187 PEEKGPEESEK
+187 PGESEK
-198 QAESGIVL
+198 QAESGVVL
-206 EVMPAEHE
+206 AVVPEMPAEPK
-214 TVKEVEAD
+214 TVQEVEAD
-222 RLTEADILPD
+222 KQTEAEIV
-232 PEPKKSVAAET
+232 PEPKKPVEAEAVKKVEAEKPVEAEAVKKVEADKPVEAVKKVEAEKPVEAEAVKKVEAEKPAEA
-243 VKKVEAEKPVAAET
+243 VKKVEAEKPVA
-257 VKKVE
+257 
-262 AEKPVAA
+262 
-269 ETVKKVEAEKPV
+269 
-281 AAETVKKVEAEK
+281 
-293 PVAAETV
+293 
-300 KKVEAEKPVAA
+300 
-311 ETVKMVEAEKPVA
+311 
-324 AETVKKVE
+324 
-332 AEKPVAAETVK
+332 
-343 MVEAEKPVA
+343 
-352 AETVKME
+352 
-359 AEKPVAAET
+359 
-368 VKKVEAEKPV
+368 
-378 AAETVKKVEAEKPV
+378 
-392 AAETV
+392 
-397 KKVEAEK
+397 
-404 PVAAET
+404 
-410 VKKVEAEKPVAA
+410 
-422 ETVKMVEA
+422 
-430 EKLVAA
+430 
-436 ETVKMVEAEKPVAA
+436 
-450 ETVMEKKL
+450 VMEEKL
-458 VEAEIGKEVE
+458 VEAEIVKEVE
-468 SEKQAEGDAVEQQ
+468 SEKRAAGEADAVEQQ
-481 KAEVV
+481 KADVV
-486 EQVPAPGTLSFAFL
+486 EQIPAPGTLSFAFL

-528 LARAIADSYQGLCT
+528 LARAIADNYQGLCT

-553 ESPEASADGY
+553 ESPEASTDGY

-621 LQQLTKRTLRGLE
+621 LPQLAKRTQRGLE

-706 NGALHCTTKFCDYGK
+706 NGVLHCTTKFCDYGK

-728 ADKPIVKEL
+728 ADKPAVKEL

-768 LWPADAEK
+768 LWPADAE
-776 EAVPLVPAAATLPAG
+776 EVVSVVPAAATLPAG

-846 LSLREPVSAQACFS
+846 LSLREPISAQACFS

-869 TTKKDGDKK
+869 STKKDGDKK

>member
-27 PQSQH
+27 PQSQLN
-32 DSPIDPA
+32 SPINPA
-39 DSPVTRQ
+39 GSPVNGQ
-46 EMEHL
+46 EMERL
-51 QDVVTESRPSE
+51 SGMSE
-62 EMQETAPKAEKS
+62 EVQEMVPKAEKS
-74 PMKMVVSPE
+74 PKKMSESPE

-88 STEVVTKAEKYPE
+88 SPEVVTKAEKYPE
-101 KQPVLGSSTE
+101 KQPELESAE
-111 VSEPATAMYVE
+111 VSESATAFYFE
-122 CKNIQTAEPKKQPM
+122 PDKKQTTVPEKQPM
-136 PERTPE
+136 PEKTPEPLPLDE

-148 IETAPEKIA
+148 IDTAPEKMA
-157 EPVPEA
+157 EPIPEA
-163 VKLSEQAAPEPVTQ
+163 VKPSVQAAPEPVTQ
-177 PESEDVKLLE
+177 PESEDVKLLQEKE
-187 PEEKGPEESEK
+187 PGESEK
-198 QAESGIVL
+198 QAESGVVL
-206 EVMPAEHE
+206 AVVPEMPAEPK
-214 TVKEVEAD
+214 TVQEVEAD
-222 RLTEADILPD
+222 KQTEAEIV
-232 PEPKKSVAAET
+232 PEPKKPVEAEAVKKVEAEKPVEAEAVKKVEAEKPVEAEAVKKVEAEKPAEAVKKVEAEKPAEAVKKVEAEKPAEAVKKVEAEKPVEAVKQVEAEKPVEAEAVKKVEAEKPVEAEA
-243 VKKVEAEKPVAAET
+243 VKKVEAEKPVA
-257 VKKVE
+257 
-262 AEKPVAA
+262 
-269 ETVKKVEAEKPV
+269 
-281 AAETVKKVEAEK
+281 
-293 PVAAETV
+293 
-300 KKVEAEKPVAA
+300 
-311 ETVKMVEAEKPVA
+311 
-324 AETVKKVE
+324 
-332 AEKPVAAETVK
+332 
-343 MVEAEKPVA
+343 
-352 AETVKME
+352 
-359 AEKPVAAET
+359 
-368 VKKVEAEKPV
+368 
-378 AAETVKKVEAEKPV
+378 
-392 AAETV
+392 
-397 KKVEAEK
+397 
-404 PVAAET
+404 
-410 VKKVEAEKPVAA
+410 
-422 ETVKMVEA
+422 
-430 EKLVAA
+430 
-436 ETVKMVEAEKPVAA
+436 
-450 ETVMEKKL
+450 VMEEKL
-458 VEAEIGKEVE
+458 VEAEIVKEVE
-468 SEKQAEGDAVEQQ
+468 SEKRAAGEADAVEQQ
-481 KAEVV
+481 KADVV
-486 EQVPAPGTLSFAFL
+486 EQIPAPGTLSFAFL

-528 LARAIADSYQGLCT
+528 LARAIADNYQGLCT

-553 ESPEASADGY
+553 ESPEASTDGY

-621 LQQLTKRTLRGLE
+621 LPQLAKRTQRGLE

-706 NGALHCTTKFCDYGK
+706 NGVLHCTTKFCDYGK

-728 ADKPIVKEL
+728 ADKPAVKEL

-768 LWPADAEK
+768 LWPADAE
-776 EAVPLVPAAATLPAG
+776 EVVSVVPAAATLPAG

-846 LSLREPVSAQACFS
+846 LSLREPISAQACFS

-869 TTKKDGDKK
+869 STKKDGDKK

>member
-15 TREQQETGAGDC
+15 TREQQEAGAGDC
-27 PQSQH
+27 PQSQL

-39 DSPVTRQ
+39 ESPVNVQ
-46 EMEHL
+46 EVERLPDM
-51 QDVVTESRPSE
+51 VTESGMSE

-74 PMKMVVSPE
+74 PKKMSESLEPSQ
-83 KVPET
+83 ET

-101 KQPVLGSSTE
+101 KQPELESSTK
-111 VSEPATAMYVE
+111 VSESATALYLE
-122 CKNIQTAEPKKQPM
+122 PEKIQTTEPDKQPM
-136 PERTPE
+136 PEKTPEPLPLDE

-148 IETAPEKIA
+148 IETAPEKMA

-163 VKLSEQAAPEPVTQ
+163 VKLSVQAAPEPVTQ
-177 PESEDVKLLE
+177 PESEDVKLLK
-187 PEEKGPEESEK
+187 PEEKEPEESEK

-206 EVMPAEHE
+206 AVVPEMSAEPK

-222 RLTEADILPD
+222 KQTEVEIVLE
-232 PEPKKSVAAET
+232 PEPKKP
-243 VKKVEAEKPVAAET
+243 VE
-257 VKKVE
+257 
-262 AEKPVAA
+262 
-269 ETVKKVEAEKPV
+269 
-281 AAETVKKVEAEK
+281 
-293 PVAAETV
+293 
-300 KKVEAEKPVAA
+300 
-311 ETVKMVEAEKPVA
+311 
-324 AETVKKVE
+324 
-332 AEKPVAAETVK
+332 
-343 MVEAEKPVA
+343 
-352 AETVKME
+352 
-359 AEKPVAAET
+359 
-368 VKKVEAEKPV
+368 
-378 AAETVKKVEAEKPV
+378 
-392 AAETV
+392 
-397 KKVEAEK
+397 
-404 PVAAET
+404 
-410 VKKVEAEKPVAA
+410 
-422 ETVKMVEA
+422 
-430 EKLVAA
+430 
-436 ETVKMVEAEKPVAA
+436 A
-450 ETVMEKKL
+450 ETVMEEKL
-458 VEAEIGKEVE
+458 VEAEIVKEVE
-468 SEKQAEGDAVEQQ
+468 SEKRAEGDAVEQQ

-486 EQVPAPGTLSFAFL
+486 EQIPAPGTLSFAFL
-500 EHEQTKATLR
+500 EHELTKATLR

-621 LQQLTKRTLRGLE
+621 LPQLVKRTQRGLE

-706 NGALHCTTKFCDYGK
+706 NGTLHCTTKFCDYGK

-728 ADKPIVKEL
+728 ADKPAIKEL

-762 SEDQLT
+762 SEDQLS

-776 EAVPLVPAAATLPAG
+776 EAVSVVPAAATLPAG

-828 VEEMELGSLAY
+828 VEEMELGSLTY

-869 TTKKDGDKK
+869 STKKDGDKK

>member
-8 VLDTASE
+8 VLDAASE

-27 PQSQH
+27 PQSQL
-32 DSPIDPA
+32 DSPIEPA
-39 DSPVTRQ
+39 ESPVNRQ
-46 EMEHL
+46 EMAHL
-51 QDVVTESRPSE
+51 QAVVTESGMSE
-62 EMQETAPKAEKS
+62 ETQEIEPKAEKA
-74 PMKMVVSPE
+74 PKKMVVSPE

-101 KQPVLGSSTE
+101 KQPELESSE
-111 VSEPATAMYVE
+111 VSEPATAKYVE
-122 CKNIQTAEPKKQPM
+122 RENIQTAEPKKQPM
-136 PERTPE
+136 PEKTRE

-148 IETAPEKIA
+148 IETAPEKMA

-177 PESEDVKLLE
+177 PESEDVKRLE
-187 PEEKGPEESEK
+187 PEKKGPEESEK
-198 QAESGIVL
+198 QAESGVVL
-206 EVMPAEHE
+206 VAPAMQAEPE

-222 RLTEADILPD
+222 KQTEAEIVPES
-232 PEPKKSVAAET
+232 EPKKSVAAETVKKVEAEKPVAAETVKKVEAEKPVTAET

-311 ETVKMVEAEKPVA
+311 ETVKK
-324 AETVKKVE
+324 
-332 AEKPVAAETVK
+332 
-343 MVEAEKPVA
+343 
-352 AETVKME
+352 
-359 AEKPVAAET
+359 
-368 VKKVEAEKPV
+368 
-378 AAETVKKVEAEKPV
+378 
-392 AAETV
+392 
-397 KKVEAEK
+397 
-404 PVAAET
+404 
-410 VKKVEAEKPVAA
+410 
-422 ETVKMVEA
+422 VEA

-436 ETVKMVEAEKPVAA
+436 EIV
-450 ETVMEKKL
+450 
-458 VEAEIGKEVE
+458 KEVE

-608 AMFLEPRT
+608 AMFVEPRT

-621 LQQLTKRTLRGLE
+621 LPQLAKRTLRGLE

-641 KVPLEETSLPL
+641 KVPLEEMSLPL

-728 ADKPIVKEL
+728 ADKPAVKEL

-878 KKQKCTIL
+878 KKQKCTVL

>member
-27 PQSQH
+27 PQSQLN
-32 DSPIDPA
+32 SPINPA
-39 DSPVTRQ
+39 GSPVNGQ
-46 EMEHL
+46 EMERL
-51 QDVVTESRPSE
+51 SGMSE
-62 EMQETAPKAEKS
+62 EVQEMVPKAEKS
-74 PMKMVVSPE
+74 PKKMSESPE

-88 STEVVTKAEKYPE
+88 SPEVVTKAEKYPE
-101 KQPVLGSSTE
+101 KQPELESAE
-111 VSEPATAMYVE
+111 VSESATAFYFE
-122 CKNIQTAEPKKQPM
+122 PDKKQTTVPEKQPM
-136 PERTPE
+136 PEKTPEPLPLDE

-148 IETAPEKIA
+148 IDTAPEKMA
-157 EPVPEA
+157 EPIPEA
-163 VKLSEQAAPEPVTQ
+163 VKPSVQAAPEPVTQ
-177 PESEDVKLLE
+177 PESEDVKLLQEKE
-187 PEEKGPEESEK
+187 PGESEK
-198 QAESGIVL
+198 QAESGVVL
-206 EVMPAEHE
+206 AVVPEMPAEPK
-214 TVKEVEAD
+214 TVQEVEAD
-222 RLTEADILPD
+222 KQTEAEIV
-232 PEPKKSVAAET
+232 PEPKKPVEAEAVKKVEAEKPVEAEAVKKVEAEKPAEAVKKVEAEKPAEAVKKVEAEKPVEAVKQVEAEKPVEAEAVKKVEAEKPVEAEA
-243 VKKVEAEKPVAAET
+243 VKKVEAEKPVA
-257 VKKVE
+257 
-262 AEKPVAA
+262 
-269 ETVKKVEAEKPV
+269 
-281 AAETVKKVEAEK
+281 
-293 PVAAETV
+293 
-300 KKVEAEKPVAA
+300 
-311 ETVKMVEAEKPVA
+311 
-324 AETVKKVE
+324 
-332 AEKPVAAETVK
+332 
-343 MVEAEKPVA
+343 
-352 AETVKME
+352 
-359 AEKPVAAET
+359 
-368 VKKVEAEKPV
+368 
-378 AAETVKKVEAEKPV
+378 
-392 AAETV
+392 
-397 KKVEAEK
+397 
-404 PVAAET
+404 
-410 VKKVEAEKPVAA
+410 
-422 ETVKMVEA
+422 
-430 EKLVAA
+430 
-436 ETVKMVEAEKPVAA
+436 
-450 ETVMEKKL
+450 VMEEKL
-458 VEAEIGKEVE
+458 VEAEIVKEVE
-468 SEKQAEGDAVEQQ
+468 SEKRAAGEADAVEQQ
-481 KAEVV
+481 KADVV
-486 EQVPAPGTLSFAFL
+486 EQIPAPGTLSFAFL

-528 LARAIADSYQGLCT
+528 LARAIADNYQGLCT

-553 ESPEASADGY
+553 ESPEASTDGY

-621 LQQLTKRTLRGLE
+621 LPQLAKRTQRGLE

-706 NGALHCTTKFCDYGK
+706 NGVLHCTTKFCDYGK

-728 ADKPIVKEL
+728 ADKPAVKEL

-768 LWPADAEK
+768 LWPADAE
-776 EAVPLVPAAATLPAG
+776 EVVSVVPAAATLPAG

-846 LSLREPVSAQACFS
+846 LSLREPISAQACFS

-869 TTKKDGDKK
+869 STKKDGDKK

>member
-27 PQSQH
+27 PKSQH

-39 DSPVTRQ
+39 ESPVTRQ

-51 QDVVTESRPSE
+51 QDVVRESRPSE
-62 EMQETAPKAEKS
+62 EETAPKAEKS
-74 PMKMVVSPE
+74 PTKMVVSPE

-88 STEVVTKAEKYPE
+88 STEVVTKAEKYPD
-101 KQPVLGSSTE
+101 KQPELESSTE

-122 CKNIQTAEPKKQPM
+122 CENIQTAEPKKQPM

-177 PESEDVKLLE
+177 TESEDVKLLE

-206 EVMPAEHE
+206 AVMPAEHE

-222 RLTEADILPD
+222 RLTDADIVPD
-232 PEPKKSVAAET
+232 PEPKKS
-243 VKKVEAEKPVAAET
+243 
-257 VKKVE
+257 
-262 AEKPVAA
+262 
-269 ETVKKVEAEKPV
+269 
-281 AAETVKKVEAEK
+281 
-293 PVAAETV
+293 
-300 KKVEAEKPVAA
+300 
-311 ETVKMVEAEKPVA
+311 
-324 AETVKKVE
+324 
-332 AEKPVAAETVK
+332 
-343 MVEAEKPVA
+343 
-352 AETVKME
+352 
-359 AEKPVAAET
+359 
-368 VKKVEAEKPV
+368 
-378 AAETVKKVEAEKPV
+378 
-392 AAETV
+392 
-397 KKVEAEK
+397 
-404 PVAAET
+404 
-410 VKKVEAEKPVAA
+410 
-422 ETVKMVEA
+422 
-430 EKLVAA
+430 
-436 ETVKMVEAEKPVAA
+436 PVAA

-458 VEAEIGKEVE
+458 VEAEIVEEVE
-468 SEKQAEGDAVEQQ
+468 SEKQAKGDAVEQQ

-621 LQQLTKRTLRGLE
+621 LPQLAKRTLRGLE

-776 EAVPLVPAAATLPAG
+776 EAVPAAATLPAG

-869 TTKKDGDKK
+869 TTKKDGEKK

>member
-8 VLDTASE
+8 VLDTETE
-15 TREQQETGAGDC
+15 TREQQETEAGDC
-27 PQSQH
+27 PQSKLN
-32 DSPIDPA
+32 SPIEPA
-39 DSPVTRQ
+39 KSPVNGQ
-46 EMEHL
+46 EIEHL
-51 QDVVTESRPSE
+51 PDMVTESGTSE
-62 EMQETAPKAEKS
+62 ETQETEPKAEKS
-74 PMKMVVSPE
+74 PKKMSASPE

-88 STEVVTKAEKYPE
+88 STEIVTKAEKYPE
-101 KQPVLGSSTE
+101 KQPELERSTE
-111 VSEPATAMYVE
+111 KVPEPATALYVE
-122 CKNIQTAEPKKQPM
+122 SENIQTTEPEKHPM
-136 PERTPE
+136 PEKTPEPLPLDE

-148 IETAPEKIA
+148 IETAPEKMA
-157 EPVPEA
+157 EPGPEA
-163 VKLSEQAAPEPVTQ
+163 VKLSEQAALEPVTQ
-177 PESEDVKLLE
+177 QESEDVKLLE
-187 PEEKGPEESEK
+187 PEEKEPGESEK
-198 QAESGIVL
+198 QAESDIVL
-206 EVMPAEHE
+206 EVEPEIQVEPE

-222 RLTEADILPD
+222 KQTEAEIVPE
-232 PEPKKSVAAET
+232 PEPKKPVAAET
-243 VKKVEAEKPVAAET
+243 VKEVEAGKPVAAET

-262 AEKPVAA
+262 AEKPV
-269 ETVKKVEAEKPV
+269 EAD
-281 AAETVKKVEAEK
+281 T
-293 PVAAETV
+293 
-300 KKVEAEKPVAA
+300 
-311 ETVKMVEAEKPVA
+311 M
-324 AETVKKVE
+324 
-332 AEKPVAAETVK
+332 
-343 MVEAEKPVA
+343 
-352 AETVKME
+352 ME
-359 AEKPVAAET
+359 E
-368 VKKVEAEKPV
+368 
-378 AAETVKKVEAEKPV
+378 
-392 AAETV
+392 
-397 KKVEAEK
+397 
-404 PVAAET
+404 
-410 VKKVEAEKPVAA
+410 
-422 ETVKMVEA
+422 
-430 EKLVAA
+430 
-436 ETVKMVEAEKPVAA
+436 
-450 ETVMEKKL
+450 KL
-458 VEAEIGKEVE
+458 VEAEIGKG
-468 SEKQAEGDAVEQQ
+468 ADGVEQQ

-486 EQVPAPGTLSFAFL
+486 EQVPTPGTLSFAFL

-553 ESPEASADGY
+553 ENPEASADGY

-621 LQQLTKRTLRGLE
+621 LPQLAKKTQRGLE

-665 VRCTSMDF
+665 VRCTSLDF

-706 NGALHCTTKFCDYGK
+706 NGTLHCTTKFCDYGK

-728 ADKPIVKEL
+728 ADKPAVKEL
-737 YGSAFEL
+737 YGSVFEL

-776 EAVPLVPAAATLPAG
+776 EVVSVVPAATTLPAG

-798 GCAEGVEPQQTGFDL
+798 GCAEGVEQLQTGIDL
-813 LEILALQQEGQEGEL
+813 LEILALQQAGQEGEL
-828 VEEMELGSLAY
+828 VEEMELGSLSY

-869 TTKKDGDKK
+869 AKKDGDKK

>member
-15 TREQQETGAGDC
+15 TRDKQETGAGGC
-27 PQSQH
+27 PQSQL
-32 DSPIDPA
+32 DSPIEPA
-39 DSPVTRQ
+39 ESPVNRQ

-51 QDVVTESRPSE
+51 QDVVTESGPSE

-88 STEVVTKAEKYPE
+88 STEVLTKAEKYPK
-101 KQPVLGSSTE
+101 KQPELESSTE

-122 CKNIQTAEPKKQPM
+122 RKNIQTAEPKKQPM

-177 PESEDVKLLE
+177 PKSEDVKLLE

-198 QAESGIVL
+198 QVESGIVL
-206 EVMPAEHE
+206 EVMPAEPE

-222 RLTEADILPD
+222 RPTEADIVPE
-232 PEPKKSVAAET
+232 PEPKKS
-243 VKKVEAEKPVAAET
+243 
-257 VKKVE
+257 
-262 AEKPVAA
+262 
-269 ETVKKVEAEKPV
+269 
-281 AAETVKKVEAEK
+281 
-293 PVAAETV
+293 
-300 KKVEAEKPVAA
+300 
-311 ETVKMVEAEKPVA
+311 VA

-352 AETVKME
+352 AETVKMVA

-368 VKKVEAEKPV
+368 VKMVAAEKPV
-378 AAETVKKVEAEKPV
+378 AAETVKM
-392 AAETV
+392 
-397 KKVEAEK
+397 
-404 PVAAET
+404 
-410 VKKVEAEKPVAA
+410 VEAEKPVAA

-450 ETVMEKKL
+450 ETVKMVEAEKPVAAETVKMVEAEKPVAAETVMEKKL
-458 VEAEIGKEVE
+458 VEAEIVKEVE
-468 SEKQAEGDAVEQQ
+468 SEKPAEGDAAAQQ

-621 LQQLTKRTLRGLE
+621 LPQLAKRTLRGLE
-634 EAQIQAM
+634 ESQIQAM

-869 TTKKDGDKK
+869 STKKDGDKK

>member
-27 PQSQH
+27 PQSQLN
-32 DSPIDPA
+32 SPINPA
-39 DSPVTRQ
+39 GSPVNGQ
-46 EMEHL
+46 EMERL
-51 QDVVTESRPSE
+51 SGMSE
-62 EMQETAPKAEKS
+62 EVQEMVPKAEKS
-74 PMKMVVSPE
+74 PKKMSESPE

-88 STEVVTKAEKYPE
+88 SPEVVTKAEKYPE
-101 KQPVLGSSTE
+101 KQPELESAE
-111 VSEPATAMYVE
+111 VSESATAFYFE
-122 CKNIQTAEPKKQPM
+122 PDKKQTTVPEKQPM
-136 PERTPE
+136 PEKTPEPLPLDE

-148 IETAPEKIA
+148 IDTAPEKMA
-157 EPVPEA
+157 EPIPEA
-163 VKLSEQAAPEPVTQ
+163 VKPSVQAAPEPVTQ
-177 PESEDVKLLE
+177 PESEDVKLLQEKE
-187 PEEKGPEESEK
+187 PGESEK
-198 QAESGIVL
+198 QAESGVVL
-206 EVMPAEHE
+206 AVVPEMPAEPK
-214 TVKEVEAD
+214 TVQEVEAD
-222 RLTEADILPD
+222 KQTEAEIV
-232 PEPKKSVAAET
+232 PEPKKPVEAEAVKKVEAEKPVEAEAVKKVEAEKPVEAEAVKKVEAEKPAEAVKKVEAEKPAEAVKKVEAEKPVEAVKQVEAEKPVEAEAVKKVEAEKPVEAEA
-243 VKKVEAEKPVAAET
+243 VKKVEAEKPVA
-257 VKKVE
+257 
-262 AEKPVAA
+262 
-269 ETVKKVEAEKPV
+269 
-281 AAETVKKVEAEK
+281 
-293 PVAAETV
+293 
-300 KKVEAEKPVAA
+300 
-311 ETVKMVEAEKPVA
+311 
-324 AETVKKVE
+324 
-332 AEKPVAAETVK
+332 
-343 MVEAEKPVA
+343 
-352 AETVKME
+352 
-359 AEKPVAAET
+359 
-368 VKKVEAEKPV
+368 
-378 AAETVKKVEAEKPV
+378 
-392 AAETV
+392 
-397 KKVEAEK
+397 
-404 PVAAET
+404 
-410 VKKVEAEKPVAA
+410 
-422 ETVKMVEA
+422 
-430 EKLVAA
+430 
-436 ETVKMVEAEKPVAA
+436 
-450 ETVMEKKL
+450 VMEEKL
-458 VEAEIGKEVE
+458 VEAEIVKEVE
-468 SEKQAEGDAVEQQ
+468 SEKRAAGEADAVEQQ
-481 KAEVV
+481 KADVV
-486 EQVPAPGTLSFAFL
+486 EQIPAPGTLSFAFL

-528 LARAIADSYQGLCT
+528 LARAIADNYQGLCT

-553 ESPEASADGY
+553 ESPEASTDGY

-621 LQQLTKRTLRGLE
+621 LPQLAKRTQRGLE

-706 NGALHCTTKFCDYGK
+706 NGVLHCTTKFCDYGK

-728 ADKPIVKEL
+728 ADKPAVKEL

-768 LWPADAEK
+768 LWPADAE
-776 EAVPLVPAAATLPAG
+776 EVVSVVPAAATLPAG

-846 LSLREPVSAQACFS
+846 LSLREPISAQACFS

-869 TTKKDGDKK
+869 STKKDGDKK

>member
-15 TREQQETGAGDC
+15 TQEKQETGAGGC
-27 PQSQH
+27 PKSQL
-32 DSPIDPA
+32 DSPIEPA
-39 DSPVTRQ
+39 ESPVNRQ

-51 QDVVTESRPSE
+51 QDVVTESGPSE
-62 EMQETAPKAEKS
+62 ETQETAPKAEKS
-74 PMKMVVSPE
+74 LMKMVVSPE

-88 STEVVTKAEKYPE
+88 STEVLTKAEKYPE
-101 KQPVLGSSTE
+101 KQPELETSTE

-122 CKNIQTAEPKKQPM
+122 RKNIQTAEPKKQPM

-177 PESEDVKLLE
+177 PKSEDVKLLE

-206 EVMPAEHE
+206 EVMPAEPE
-214 TVKEVEAD
+214 TVKEAEAD
-222 RLTEADILPD
+222 RPTKADIVPE
-232 PEPKKSVAAET
+232 PEPKKSV
-243 VKKVEAEKPVAAET
+243 V
-257 VKKVE
+257 
-262 AEKPVAA
+262 
-269 ETVKKVEAEKPV
+269 
-281 AAETVKKVEAEK
+281 
-293 PVAAETV
+293 
-300 KKVEAEKPVAA
+300 A
-311 ETVKMVEAEKPVA
+311 ETVKM
-324 AETVKKVE
+324 VE

-352 AETVKME
+352 AETVKM
-359 AEKPVAAET
+359 
-368 VKKVEAEKPV
+368 VEAEKP
-378 AAETVKKVEAEKPV
+378 
-392 AAETV
+392 
-397 KKVEAEK
+397 
-404 PVAAET
+404 
-410 VKKVEAEKPVAA
+410 
-422 ETVKMVEA
+422 
-430 EKLVAA
+430 VAA

-450 ETVMEKKL
+450 ETVKMVEAEKPVAAETVKMVEAEKPVAAETVTEKKL
-458 VEAEIGKEVE
+458 VEAEIVKEVE

-621 LQQLTKRTLRGLE
+621 LPQLAKRTLRGLE
-634 EAQIQAM
+634 ESQIQAM

>member
-27 PQSQH
+27 PQSQL

-39 DSPVTRQ
+39 ESPVNGQ
-46 EMEHL
+46 EMERL
-51 QDVVTESRPSE
+51 PDMLTESGMSE

-74 PMKMVVSPE
+74 PKKMSLEPSQEILTSP
-83 KVPET
+83 
-88 STEVVTKAEKYPE
+88 EVVTKAEKYPE
-101 KQPVLGSSTE
+101 KQPELESSE
-111 VSEPATAMYVE
+111 VSESASALYFEPD
-122 CKNIQTAEPKKQPM
+122 KKQTTVPEKQPM
-136 PERTPE
+136 PEKTPEPLPLDE

-148 IETAPEKIA
+148 IETAPEKMA
-157 EPVPEA
+157 ELVPQA
-163 VKLSEQAAPEPVTQ
+163 VKLSVQAAPEPVTQ
-177 PESEDVKLLE
+177 PESEDVKLLDEKE
-187 PEEKGPEESEK
+187 PGESEK
-198 QAESGIVL
+198 QAESGVVL
-206 EVMPAEHE
+206 AVVPEMPAEPK
-214 TVKEVEAD
+214 TVQEVEAD
-222 RLTEADILPD
+222 KQTEAEIV
-232 PEPKKSVAAET
+232 PEPKKPVEAEA
-243 VKKVEAEKPVAAET
+243 VKKVEAEKPV
-257 VKKVE
+257 E
-262 AEKPVAA
+262 AGA
-269 ETVKKVEAEKPV
+269 
-281 AAETVKKVEAEK
+281 
-293 PVAAETV
+293 
-300 KKVEAEKPVAA
+300 
-311 ETVKMVEAEKPVA
+311 
-324 AETVKKVE
+324 
-332 AEKPVAAETVK
+332 
-343 MVEAEKPVA
+343 
-352 AETVKME
+352 
-359 AEKPVAAET
+359 
-368 VKKVEAEKPV
+368 
-378 AAETVKKVEAEKPV
+378 
-392 AAETV
+392 
-397 KKVEAEK
+397 
-404 PVAAET
+404 
-410 VKKVEAEKPVAA
+410 
-422 ETVKMVEA
+422 
-430 EKLVAA
+430 
-436 ETVKMVEAEKPVAA
+436 
-450 ETVMEKKL
+450 VMEEKL
-458 VEAEIGKEVE
+458 VEAEIVKEVE
-468 SEKQAEGDAVEQQ
+468 SEKRAAGEADAVEQQ
-481 KAEVV
+481 KVEVV
-486 EQVPAPGTLSFAFL
+486 EQIPAPGTLSFAFL

-572 CCSVGTSAQVIVVD
+572 CCSVGTSSQVIVVD

-621 LQQLTKRTLRGLE
+621 LPQLAKRTQRGLE

-706 NGALHCTTKFCDYGK
+706 NGVLHCTTKFCDYGK

-728 ADKPIVKEL
+728 ADKPAVKEL

-768 LWPADAEK
+768 LWPADAE
-776 EAVPLVPAAATLPAG
+776 EVVSVVPAAATLPAG

-869 TTKKDGDKK
+869 STKKDGDKK